1 MWQNDAMT
9 RRKAILG
16 SGGALF
22 AVASRAADELQ
33 LSRLASVN
41 EFEPFAKTRLIKM
54 AYDYL
59 AGGVGSEV
67 TLRANNLAW
76 ERVRIRPRVFVDV
89 SRIDTTVT
97 LFGTEMP
104 HPILLAPT
112 AYHRLFH
119 AAGEIETVKGAAAS
133 GSLLVAS
140 SFSTTLIEDMARAAP
155 AKMWFQLYV
164 QPDRGFTRALV
175 QRAETAGCT
184 ALCLT
189 ADFAVRGYRDR
200 DIRNAFTLPAGLDRA
215 NLRGLGSTASTKVL
229 PTDGI
234 YNAAQDPS
242 FRWRDLEWLRSN
254 TRVPLLVK
262 GIMTAEDAEEA
273 VKSGVSGIV
282 VSNHG
287 GRSLDSV
294 PATAEVF
301 PAIAE
306 RIAGRIPLLVDGGI
320 RRGTDILK
328 ALAWGA
334 SAVLIGRPYVYALAS
349 AGSAGI
355 ARAVEILTTELKM
368 AMALTGRPDI
378 ASIDRSTIWSG
389 PPYR

>member
-1 MWQNDAMT
+1 M
-9 RRKAILG
+9 
-16 SGGALF
+16 
-22 AVASRAADELQ
+22 
-33 LSRLASVN
+33 
-41 EFEPFAKTRLIKM
+41 
-54 AYDYL
+54 
-59 AGGVGSEV
+59 
-67 TLRANNLAW
+67 
-76 ERVRIRPRVFVDV
+76 
-89 SRIDTTVT
+89 
-97 LFGTEMP
+97 
-104 HPILLAPT
+104 
-112 AYHRLFH
+112 
-119 AAGEIETVKGAAAS
+119 
-133 GSLLVAS
+133 VAS
-140 SFSTTLIEDMARAAP
+140 SFSTTIIEEMARAAP

-175 QRAETAGCT
+175 QRAEAAGCT

-200 DIRNAFTLPAGLDRA
+200 DIRNAFALPAGLDRA
-215 NLRGLGSTASTKVL
+215 NLRGLGGTASTKVL

-242 FRWRDLEWLRSN
+242 FRWRDLDWLRSN
-254 TRVPLLVK
+254 SRIPLLVK
-262 GIMTAEDAEEA
+262 GIMTPEDAEEA

-301 PAIAE
+301 PAISE
-306 RIAGRIPLLVDGGI
+306 RVAGRVPLLVDGGI

-334 SAVLIGRPYVYALAS
+334 SAILIGRPYVYALAS
-349 AGSAGI
+349 AGSAGV
-355 ARAVEILTTELKM
+355 ARVVEILTTELKM
-368 AMALTGRPDI
+368 AMALAGRPNI
-378 ASIDRSTIWSG
+378 TAIDRSAIWSG